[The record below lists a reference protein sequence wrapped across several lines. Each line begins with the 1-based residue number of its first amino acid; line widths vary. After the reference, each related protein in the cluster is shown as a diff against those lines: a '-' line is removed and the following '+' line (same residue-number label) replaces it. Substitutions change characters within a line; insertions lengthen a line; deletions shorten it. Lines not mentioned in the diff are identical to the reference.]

1 MPIESLQPRAP
12 ISAYAAGEGGT
23 TALPAGTIEAR
34 VTAILEN
41 GLARFATAFGFVD
54 LATPEPLSI
63 GARAQL
69 LVENTGIRILL
80 TQLGASSG
88 SGAGTTGA
96 IPATVPASA
105 QPPRP
110 APVAPPADPVAAQL
124 ATAARAA
131 TATQQSPAALLSRL
145 VPLLA
150 QSTGSLPPDVQR
162 AAAQVMA
169 LPLRADQT
177 LDPAVLQAA
186 MRQSGLFREARGA
199 ATGPDWKQALV
210 GLRSAL
216 AAWAPQ
222 PADAGA
228 AATATSDT
236 PDTPSSPAS
245 TPPGQATR
253 AAPGNPADAARLLAT
268 VAARV
273 GTAAAESQAPA
284 SASTA
289 TAADGETAPAERP
302 PAGAQ
307 PTSAALLTPDD
318 PVLALRG
325 ATPALLGQLV
335 ARAFGAMAPNAGRPA
350 AAAPTE
356 DSPSGS
362 VVTLPPRDR
371 VAPPRADQ
379 PPRALPPEVA
389 PDQWLSADPAT
400 QRDTLLALT
409 EGALDRV
416 RLSQFASLPRE
427 QAQAAQPQPN
437 ATPQQPAWVFDVPV
451 FVGREAAVAQF
462 RVSRD
467 GKGSG
472 QAGGAGE
479 RWSMDV
485 AIDTSETGPVHARVR
500 LGGGA
505 IGITL
510 WAERPDMVER
520 LKTEMP
526 DLRRTL
532 DAAAFTVDDLSILP
546 GSPQAQP
553 VRASGYFLDTRS

>member
-1 MPIESLQPRAP
+1 MPIESLQSRAP
-12 ISAYAAGEGGT
+12 VTAYATGEGAT

-41 GLARFATAFGFVD
+41 GIARFATAFGFVD
-54 LATPEPLSI
+54 LATPEQMSI

-80 TQLGASSG
+80 TQLGTASTASG
-88 SGAGTTGA
+88 GAPAGTQTA
-96 IPATVPASA
+96 ATASN
-105 QPPRP
+105 RP
-110 APVAPPADPVAAQL
+110 LPSAPPFDPVATQL
-124 ATAARAA
+124 ASAARSA

-150 QSTGSLPPDVQR
+150 QSTGALPPDVQR
-162 AAAQVMA
+162 AAAQLLS
-169 LPLRADQT
+169 LPLRADQA

-186 MRQSGLFREARGA
+186 MRQSGLFREAKGETSGR
-199 ATGPDWKQALV
+199 PDWKQALV
-210 GLRSAL
+210 ALRGALSAWSPQ
-216 AAWAPQ
+216 AADMPSTAAQDTADAPEGT
-222 PADAGA
+222 PPRPPTSGPATPGTAADAGA
-228 AATATSDT
+228 AA
-236 PDTPSSPAS
+236 
-245 TPPGQATR
+245 
-253 AAPGNPADAARLLAT
+253 RLLAS
-268 VAARV
+268 AASRV
-273 GTAAAESQAPA
+273 TRGGAD
-284 SASTA
+284 A
-289 TAADGETAPAERP
+289 TAALMAGGQDGPDPAAPPRTAPAGAGTPESLLIGDETALASRAAS
-302 PAGAQ
+302 PAM
-307 PTSAALLTPDD
+307 
-318 PVLALRG
+318 
-325 ATPALLGQLV
+325 LGQLV
-335 ARAFGAMAPNAGRPA
+335 ARAFGATLAATAGRPA
-350 AAAPTE
+350 GPMDGATE
-356 DSPSGS
+356 QDQPGTVVGLPS
-362 VVTLPPRDR
+362 RDR
-371 VAPPRADQ
+371 VVPPRADQ
-379 PPRALPPEVA
+379 PPRTLPPETA
-389 PDQWLSADPAT
+389 PDQWLQADPAT

-427 QAQAAQPQPN
+427 QPAAQQAQPQVQ
-437 ATPQQPAWVFDVPV
+437 QQPAWVFDVPV
-451 FVGREAAVAQF
+451 FVGRETAVAQF
-462 RVSRD
+462 RVSKD
-467 GKGSG
+467 GRGAG
-472 QAGGAGE
+472 AGGGSAE

-546 GSPQAQP
+546 GSPQAQA

>member
-12 ISAYAAGEGGT
+12 ITAYAAGDGGT
-23 TALPAGTIEAR
+23 APLPNGTIEAR
-34 VTAILEN
+34 VTAVLEN

-54 LATPEPLSI
+54 LATSEQLSI

-80 TQLGASSG
+80 TQLGTG
-88 SGAGTTGA
+88 SGAAAASQAPT
-96 IPATVPASA
+96 ATPPSNASLS
-105 QPPRP
+105 
-110 APVAPPADPVAAQL
+110 PVAQPADPVAAQL
-124 ATAARAA
+124 AAAARAA

-145 VPLLA
+145 APLLA
-150 QSTGSLPPDVQR
+150 QSAGGLPPEVQR
-162 AAAQVMA
+162 AAAQVLS
-169 LPLRADQT
+169 LPLRADQP

-199 ATGPDWKQALV
+199 RATTPDWKQALV
-210 GLRSAL
+210 GLRDAL
-216 AAWAPQ
+216 AGWMPQ
-222 PADAGA
+222 GSDATGRSDGSGPETASPARPTPDDAAAAARQLATTAARLGGARADA
-228 AATATSDT
+228 AATLAATAQADAE
-236 PDTPSSPAS
+236 PSPAPRGAS
-245 TPPGQATR
+245 
-253 AAPGNPADAARLLAT
+253 
-268 VAARV
+268 
-273 GTAAAESQAPA
+273 SQA
-284 SASTA
+284 
-289 TAADGETAPAERP
+289 APAETLLM
-302 PAGAQ
+302 ADD
-307 PTSAALLTPDD
+307 TALAP
-318 PVLALRG
+318 RG

-335 ARAFGAMAPNAGRPA
+335 AKAFGAALAQPGGRPA
-350 AAAPTE
+350 ASAAADQAGETQA
-356 DSPSGS
+356 GT
-362 VVTLPPRDR
+362 VVALPGRER
-371 VAPPRADQ
+371 MAPPRADQ
-379 PPRALPPEVA
+379 PPRAMQSEMA
-389 PDQWLSADPAT
+389 PAQWLLSDPAT

-427 QAQAAQPQPN
+427 QAQTAQQTQPQ
-437 ATPQQPAWVFDVPV
+437 PQQPAWVFDVPV
-451 FVGREAAVAQF
+451 FIGRETAVAQF

-467 GKGSG
+467 GRGSG
-472 QAGGAGE
+472 TASGSGE

-485 AIDTSETGPVHARVR
+485 AIDTTETGPVHARVR

-520 LKTEMP
+520 LKTGMP

-532 DAAAFTVDDLSILP
+532 DDAAFTVDDLSILP

>member
-1 MPIESLQPRAP
+1 MPIESLQSRAP
-12 ISAYAAGEGGT
+12 ITAYAAGDGST
-23 TALPAGTIEAR
+23 PALPAGTIEAR

-54 LATPEPLSI
+54 LPTPEQLPI

-80 TQLGASSG
+80 TQLGAASSG
-88 SGAGTTGA
+88 GGGALTGA
-96 IPATVPASA
+96 LPTTA
-105 QPPRP
+105 
-110 APVAPPADPVAAQL
+110 APPDSARTAPTNQPFDPVATQL
-124 ATAARAA
+124 ASAARTA

-150 QSTGSLPPDVQR
+150 QAAGALPPDVQR
-162 AAAQVMA
+162 AAAQVLAM
-169 LPLRADQT
+169 PLRADQAI
-177 LDPAVLQAA
+177 DPAMLQAA
-186 MRQSGLFREARGA
+186 LRQSGLFREAKGA
-199 ATGPDWKQALV
+199 GSTTPDWKQALV
-210 GLRSAL
+210 GLRAAL
-216 AAWAPQ
+216 AGWTPQ
-222 PADAGA
+222 AGEA
-228 AATATSDT
+228 AAAVSTET
-236 PDTPSSPAS
+236 PDTPTGSARP
-245 TPPGQATR
+245 
-253 AAPGNPADAARLLAT
+253 AAPEDPAAAARLLAG
-268 VAARV
+268 VAARA
-273 GTAAAESQAPA
+273 GGA
-284 SASTA
+284 SPTSSAGPA
-289 TAADGETAPAERP
+289 TAGPADGDIADLQRGAQTAPAASGAS
-302 PAGAQ
+302 PAGDEQ
-307 PTSAALLTPDD
+307 S
-318 PVLALRG
+318 LAPRG

-335 ARAFGAMAPNAGRPA
+335 ARAFAAAGASSGRPA
-350 AAAPTE
+350 TALNA
-356 DSPSGS
+356 S
-362 VVTLPPRDR
+362 VDDGQGGTVVPLPPRDR
-371 VAPPRADQ
+371 VSPPRADQ
-379 PPRALPPEVA
+379 PPRALPPETA
-389 PDQWLSADPAT
+389 PDQWLQADTAT

-427 QAQAAQPQPN
+427 QPSTAQQPVPQN
-437 ATPQQPAWVFDVPV
+437 PQQPAWVFDVPV

-467 GKGSG
+467 GRGSG
-472 QAGGAGE
+472 TAAGSGD

-510 WAERPDMVER
+510 WAERPDMVDR
-520 LKTEMP
+520 LKNEMP

-532 DAAAFTVDDLSILP
+532 DAAAFTVDDLSIIP

>member
-23 TALPAGTIEAR
+23 PSLPAGTIEAR

-54 LATPEPLSI
+54 LATPEPMSI

-80 TQLGASSG
+80 TQLGASSSG
-88 SGAGTTGA
+88 SAGTTGA
-96 IPATVPASA
+96 IPSPSASSA
-105 QPPRP
+105 QPARP
-110 APVAPPADPVAAQL
+110 TTVAQPTDPVTAQL

-150 QSTGSLPPDVQR
+150 QSAGALPADVQR
-162 AAAQVMA
+162 AAAQVLA

-186 MRQSGLFREARGA
+186 MRQSGLFREARGT
-199 ATGPDWKQALV
+199 ATAPDWKQALV

-222 PADAGA
+222 PAEA
-228 AATATSDT
+228 AAGTAASDVQDT
-236 PDTPSSPAS
+236 PASPA
-245 TPPGQATR
+245 PAVPGQASRTE
-253 AAPGNPADAARLLAT
+253 PGNPAEAARLLAT
-268 VAARV
+268 VTARA
-273 GTAAAESQAPA
+273 GTATAESPAPA
-284 SASTA
+284 SAITAEEGEAAPAQRASTA
-289 TAADGETAPAERP
+289 APSA
-302 PAGAQ
+302 
-307 PTSAALLTPDD
+307 SAAMLTPDD
-318 PVLALRG
+318 PVMALRG
-325 ATPALLGQLV
+325 ASPALLGQLV
-335 ARAFGAMAPNAGRPA
+335 ARAFGAMATNAGRPTGSSSA
-350 AAAPTE
+350 E

-362 VVTLPPRDR
+362 VVALPPRDR

-389 PDQWLSADPAT
+389 PEQWLGADPAT

-427 QAQAAQPQPN
+427 QAQAAQPQPH

-462 RVSRD
+462 RVSQD

-472 QAGGAGE
+472 QAGSAGE

-520 LKTEMP
+520 LKTDMP

-532 DAAAFTVDDLSILP
+532 DAAAFTVEDLSILP